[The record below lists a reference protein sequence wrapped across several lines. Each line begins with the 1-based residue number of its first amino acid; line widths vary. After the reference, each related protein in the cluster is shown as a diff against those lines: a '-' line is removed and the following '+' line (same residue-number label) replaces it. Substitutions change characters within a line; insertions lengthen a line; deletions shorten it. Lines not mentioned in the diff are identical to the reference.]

1 MSVHNPRRYEYRR
14 NLPHF
19 QNGTAAVFV
28 TMATRKK
35 LFLPS
40 SARELILEHILREHK
55 HRARIHCAVVMPDH
69 AHILLSPALDES
81 NSSAFGT
88 AEIMNGIRGASAHSV
103 NKLLARSGPLWEEEF
118 FDRLLRK
125 GEWPKVVDYIARNPV
140 VAGLV
145 QSEDE
150 YPWLWIEPEV

>member
-1 MSVHNPRRYEYRR
+1 MLKFPSREKHVSSSTLRSAPKRRGSNNSLHGDRSPSTGFSGYNAERCSKPEMSVHNPRRYEYRR

-88 AEIMNGIRGASAHSV
+88 AEIMNGIRGASAH
-103 NKLLARSGPLWEEEF
+103 R
-118 FDRLLRK
+118 R
-125 GEWPKVVDYIARNPV
+125 IA
-140 VAGLV
+140 LT
-145 QSEDE
+145 S
-150 YPWLWIEPEV
+150 Y